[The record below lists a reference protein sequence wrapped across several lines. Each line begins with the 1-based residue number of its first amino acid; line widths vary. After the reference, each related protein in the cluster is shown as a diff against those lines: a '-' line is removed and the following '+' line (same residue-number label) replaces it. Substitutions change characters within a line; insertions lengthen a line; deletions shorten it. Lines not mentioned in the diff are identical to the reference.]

1 MDPADSAEGHAAGG
15 PAAHHLPPAGRV
27 VEERAR
33 GRIVSDAP
41 LSRPVPVALRFDP
54 GSSPATVR
62 FVFPGE
68 VEWAF
73 PRALLEH
80 GMRVPAH
87 RGDVAV
93 WPCGRV
99 QTVVEFHGEDGV
111 AVVQFDTAA
120 LVRFV
125 RRTYAGGR
133 GPEPRGAGSTRTE
146 PAPAGAAHTE
156 GSRTDTDGART
167 RAGARRTDARTPSA
181 RR

>member
-15 PAAHHLPPAGRV
+15 PAAHHLPPAGRP
-27 VEERAR
+27 VEDRAR

-80 GMRVPAH
+80 GLRVPAH

-120 LVRFV
+120 LVRFL

-133 GPEPRGAGSTRTE
+133 GSERSARAEPAPTGSTRTDA
-146 PAPAGAAHTE
+146 APAEAV
-156 GSRTDTDGART
+156 
-167 RAGARRTDARTPSA
+167 ARRSGARTPSA
-181 RR
+181 RH